1 MNSGQ
6 PIFQPTVELD
16 FLDEGQIAL
25 VTLVDKE
32 RSNAMS
38 PEMGDAFRAVVE
50 KLKIAPDLRATVIC
64 GHGRDFS
71 IGGARQML
79 SGLAVPSLS
88 FDARRTFMLEFYQRW
103 LSILEIP
110 VPTIAAIQGEC
121 IGIAPIFACAADIA
135 IAEDTTRFQITFT
148 NLGFYPGMALSYLL
162 PRAVNR
168 QHSNW
173 MLIAARPFSGRQAA
187 EAGLVAKSVAPG
199 RLMEEALASA
209 REIAANEPLTTRM
222 LTQALRITREQLQP
236 ALESDGRRQ
245 AESYGTQAFRERIA
259 VYLPEHYQ
267 SA

>member
-1 MNSGQ
+1 MNFDQ
-6 PIFQPTVELD
+6 QAFHPTVELE

-25 VTLVDKE
+25 VTLVDKA

-50 KLKIAPDLRATVIC
+50 QLKSAPKLRAAVIC
-64 GHGRDFS
+64 GEGKDFS

-79 SGLAVPSLS
+79 SGLAAPSLS
-88 FDARRTFMLEFYQRW
+88 FDERRTFMLDFYQRW
-103 LSILEIP
+103 LSILDIP

-135 IAEDTTRFQITFT
+135 IAEDTTRFQITFAH
-148 NLGFYPGMALSYLL
+148 LGFYPGMALSYLL

-173 MLIAARPFSGRQAA
+173 MMIAAQPFSGRQAA

-199 RLMEEALASA
+199 RLMDEALALA
-209 REIAANEPLTTRM
+209 REIATNEPVTTRA
-222 LTQALRITREQLQP
+222 LTQALRVTREQLVP
-236 ALESDGRRQ
+236 ALEADGRRQ

-259 VYLPEHYQ
+259 VYLPGHYQ

>member
-6 PIFQPTVELD
+6 PIFDPTVELD
-16 FLDEGQIAL
+16 FLDEGQIAV
-25 VTLVDKE
+25 VTLVDKA

-148 NLGFYPGMALSYLL
+148 DLGFYPGWPS
-162 PRAVNR
+162 
-168 QHSNW
+168 
-173 MLIAARPFSGRQAA
+173 LICSP
-187 EAGLVAKSVAPG
+187 V
-199 RLMEEALASA
+199 
-209 REIAANEPLTTRM
+209 PLTDS
-222 LTQALRITREQLQP
+222 TQT
-236 ALESDGRRQ
+236 GC
-245 AESYGTQAFRERIA
+245 
-259 VYLPEHYQ
+259 
-267 SA
+267 